1 MGSMS
6 DLDVLIEQMVTE
18 IWGRA
23 YQLDDLRLQ
32 LFLGWL
38 TTHSIEMKRTFG
50 DFLDL
55 DRIALRG
62 LITEGQFRLD
72 LMKWLQS
79 IPVNGLLWE
88 YTTVITEID
97 WWRDLDPY
105 RLKTIT
111 TSDVET

>member
-1 MGSMS
+1 MS

-32 LFLGWL
+32 LFLKWL
-38 TTHSIEMKRTFG
+38 TRHSIEMKRTFG

-55 DRIALRG
+55 DQVALRG

-72 LMKWLQS
+72 LRKWLQS
-79 IPVNGLLWE
+79 IPVKGLLWE
-88 YTTVITEID
+88 YETVITEID
-97 WWRDLDPY
+97 WWRDLDSY
-105 RLKTIT
+105 RLQTIT